1 MLLTKFMSESFWF
14 FKIFAQKISSV
25 AGLQQAY
32 NKRKA
37 RKNGQASL
45 SFSLVP
51 TIKECE
57 RVICILLC
65 LFLVFNN
72 NIVYQIYILFVS
84 ARLVWQFSGKTE
96 KSFCSVYQ
104 TAVERAKSRHMQSYG
119 TIRVCTGPEAYIL
132 TGLTTDY
139 QSWSVAV
146 RSDTFSSGR
155 GPTRYCSAATGSLF
169 GGTFPFC
176 VKINDKDKTVN

>member
-1 MLLTKFMSESFWF
+1 MLLSTFMVDSFWF
-14 FKIFAQKISSV
+14 FKIFVQKISSV

-51 TIKECE
+51 TIEECE
-57 RVICILLC
+57 RVICVLLC

-72 NIVYQIYILFVS
+72 DIVYNIYILFVS
-84 ARLVWQFSGKTE
+84 AQLVWQFSGKTE

-104 TAVERAKSRHMQSYG
+104 TAVERAKSRHM
-119 TIRVCTGPEAYIL
+119 
-132 TGLTTDY
+132 
-139 QSWSVAV
+139 
-146 RSDTFSSGR
+146 
-155 GPTRYCSAATGSLF
+155 
-169 GGTFPFC
+169 
-176 VKINDKDKTVN
+176 

>member
-1 MLLTKFMSESFWF
+1 MYVYGWIFLI
-14 FKIFAQKISSV
+14 FKIFVQKISSV

-51 TIKECE
+51 TIEECE

-72 NIVYQIYILFVS
+72 NIVYHIYILFVS

-104 TAVERAKSRHMQSYG
+104 TAVERAKSRHVVLRYNQSLY
-119 TIRVCTGPEAYIL
+119 
-132 TGLTTDY
+132 
-139 QSWSVAV
+139 
-146 RSDTFSSGR
+146 RSRSIYSDRSYNRLSIMVSPVWHFQFR
-155 GPTRYCSAATGSLF
+155 EGSQEVLQCGHWVLVWWHTSF
-169 GGTFPFC
+169 LCKNKWWGQ
-176 VKINDKDKTVN
+176 NS